1 MREVNKKIRLGLVG
15 SGNLGRIIAQA
26 WKDGFLEDYELVGI
40 AGRDAAKAQALAAQV
55 GCPFGGTY
63 EELMERQPEI
73 LAEAASVAF
82 VKAHV
87 EEILKRGCSIAV
99 LSIGAFADRELYE
112 RAAVAA
118 RENGSR
124 VYISSGVVGG
134 FDILRTMRL
143 LGEVKA
149 EFSTHKG
156 PESLR
161 NTPLFDESLLEG
173 TEETQVYQGTTGEI
187 IKILPTKVNVA
198 VASSLAASSPEKT
211 GMELYSVPGMIGDD
225 HRMVAQVKG
234 ARAVIDIY
242 TESGTTAAWGLVA
255 TLRNITAP
263 IVF

>member
-1 MREVNKKIRLGLVG
+1 MEGHDRKIRLGLVG
-15 SGNLGRIIAQA
+15 TGNLGRIVAGA

-40 AGRDAAKAQALAAQV
+40 AGRDEEKAGKLARQV
-55 GCPFGGTY
+55 GCPFGGSY
-63 EELMERQPEI
+63 EGLMEQKPEMI
-73 LAEAASVAF
+73 AEAASIAF
-82 VKAHV
+82 VKEHV
-87 EEILKRGCSIAV
+87 EEILKSGCSIAV
-99 LSIGAFADRELYE
+99 LSIGAFADRALYD
-112 RAAVAA
+112 RAAAAA
-118 RENGSR
+118 REHGTR

-143 LGEVKA
+143 LGEVRA

-161 NTPLFDESLLEG
+161 NTPLFDEELLEDG
-173 TEETQVYQGTTGEI
+173 EKTRVYQGTTGDI

-211 GMELYSVPGMIGDD
+211 RMEMFSVPGMVGDD
-225 HRMVAQVKG
+225 HRMAAEVEG

-242 TESGTTAAWGLVA
+242 TESGTIAAWGLVS